1 MNHNTAD
8 HPKKIILSDPH
19 HLIRASLKA
28 FFNSDPNFK
37 IIAETET
44 TKEAES
50 LLDGN
55 YVDLYIIEPKNELDK
70 ELSKSLAQIKKR
82 NPESKVVLLTD
93 VEPKIA
99 AQLSF
104 CKDVDGCLTK
114 CCNSDFFL
122 SALDDISKGQKRYSE
137 NIELERKSLLS
148 AQKRQPKDFDITNPL
163 ALLSKREKEI
173 FLLLAE
179 GLQNAVIAKKLFIS
193 PRTVETHRA
202 RIVRKLNL
210 KTNAELIRFAIRSGL
225 TCV

>member
-1 MNHNTAD
+1 MNHNTAY
-8 HPKKIILSDPH
+8 PSKKIILSDPH

-28 FFNSDPNFK
+28 FFDSIPDFEVV
-37 IIAETET
+37 AETET
-44 TKEAES
+44 AKEAAA
-50 LLDGN
+50 LFN
-55 YVDLYIIEPKNELDK
+55 NHNANIYIVEPKNDLDK
-70 ELSKSLAQIKKR
+70 EFSESLVQLKNK
-82 NPESKVVLLTD
+82 NPGLKILLLTD

-104 CKDVDGCLTK
+104 CAEVDGCLTK
-114 CCNSDFFL
+114 CCKSDFVI
-122 SALDDISKGQKRYSE
+122 SAINDISKGERRYSE
-137 NIELERKSLLS
+137 DIEQERLSLLS
-148 AQKRQPKDFDITNPL
+148 AQKRQPKDFDFTNPL